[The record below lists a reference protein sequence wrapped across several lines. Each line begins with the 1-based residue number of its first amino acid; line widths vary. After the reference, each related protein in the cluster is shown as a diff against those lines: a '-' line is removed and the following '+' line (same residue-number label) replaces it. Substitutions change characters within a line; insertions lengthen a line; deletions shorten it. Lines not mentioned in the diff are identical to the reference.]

1 MIEIYLLLPL
11 TVLKLISYSLIPL
24 KAVPTITTL
33 MPVRHRISKLT
44 KKPIA
49 PLDAMRTTVKSKTL
63 PLKKLSP

>member
-44 KKPIA
+44 PIA
-49 PLDAMRTTVKSKTL
+49 PLERCVTTVKSKIL

>member
-44 KKPIA
+44 PIA
-49 PLDAMRTTVKSKTL
+49 PLDAMRHNR
-63 PLKKLSP
+63 

>member
-44 KKPIA
+44 NQSLPWTRCA
-49 PLDAMRTTVKSKTL
+49 QPLNR
-63 PLKKLSP
+63 KLYL